1 MVNIDDARVASYED
15 KGQKFEIL
23 VDPDLALEIK
33 QGNKDLLNNLSK
45 LLASDEVYKNA
56 KSGERVSE
64 KALQEHFG
72 TQDLVKIVDA
82 ILKKGHLDLTTEQKR
97 KLAEMKRKE
106 VIDYIVRNSTN
117 PVTKTP
123 HTYQRVENA
132 LETAKIQ
139 IDMQRSIDQQ
149 IDKIIDKLTEI
160 LPMDFKK
167 VTFKATIPIQYAGKI
182 NSIINK
188 YEIVDRKWETSAFV
202 FTANVPAGEK
212 DSFMNTISGLT
223 KGQAIYDIQ

>member
-1 MVNIDDARVASYED
+1 MVNVDDARIASYESN
-15 KGQKFEIL
+15 GQKFEIL

-33 QGNKDLLNNLSK
+33 QGNKDVSNSLSK

-64 KALQEHFG
+64 KSLQEHFG
-72 TQDLVKIVDA
+72 TTELAKIVEF

-106 VIDYIVRNSTN
+106 VVDYIVRNSTN
-117 PVTKTP
+117 PVTKAP
-123 HTYQRVENA
+123 HTYTRVESA

-139 IDMQRSIDQQ
+139 VDPQRPVDQQ
-149 IDKIIDKLTEI
+149 IDRIIEKLTEI

-188 YEIVDRKWETSAFV
+188 YEILDRKWEASAFV
-202 FTANVPAGEK
+202 FTAKVPAGEK
-212 DSFMNTISGLT
+212 DSFMNIISGLT
-223 KGQAIYDIQ
+223 KGQAVYDIQ